1 MATSIGALTSP
12 PDSFACI
19 FIATN
24 FVSVHPPQRIHQN
37 NRESFKCFNT
47 ECWCLRGSH
56 RSPGERPPPPFFGDF
71 LWLPPMIFFI
81 TIVQSIFLIRVRCA
95 YSGLTRSQQSHVEA
109 LPGNDIDS
117 PGLQGKGASQVI
129 AGTWFLGTSF
139 SESEDLFV

>member
-1 MATSIGALTSP
+1 MHSPHRPTLLHAFSSP
-12 PDSFACI
+12 PTLCRS
-19 FIATN
+19 TR
-24 FVSVHPPQRIHQN
+24 P
-37 NRESFKCFNT
+37 RESIRIT
-47 ECWCLRGSH
+47 GSP
-56 RSPGERPPPPFFGDF
+56 SNVLTQSVGVYGGPIVPQERDPPPLSLAIF

>member
-1 MATSIGALTSP
+1 
-12 PDSFACI
+12 
-19 FIATN
+19 
-24 FVSVHPPQRIHQN
+24 
-37 NRESFKCFNT
+37 
-47 ECWCLRGSH
+47 
-56 RSPGERPPPPFFGDF
+56 
-71 LWLPPMIFFI
+71 MIFFI
-81 TIVQSIFLIRVRCA
+81 NIVQSIFLIRVRCA